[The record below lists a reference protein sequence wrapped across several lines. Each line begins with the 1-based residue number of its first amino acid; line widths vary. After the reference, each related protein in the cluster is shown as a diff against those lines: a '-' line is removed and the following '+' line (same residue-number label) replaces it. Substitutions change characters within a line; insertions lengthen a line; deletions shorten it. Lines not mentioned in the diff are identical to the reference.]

1 MRHPAVAALLGLLI
15 GYLVVMGIETLAHFL
30 FPVSVLLTPENLEA
44 YMDQIPIGSKLMVI
58 LAHLLGGFVA
68 VFTTLK
74 LAKKRLPGYIIGA
87 LFLAFT
93 VMNLVMIPHPVWFA
107 IADVLLV
114 VAGIAAAIK
123 LVKIDQGEQ

>member
-58 LAHLLGGFVA
+58 LAYLLGGFVA
-68 VFTTLK
+68 V
-74 LAKKRLPGYIIGA
+74 
-87 LFLAFT
+87 
-93 VMNLVMIPHPVWFA
+93 
-107 IADVLLV
+107 
-114 VAGIAAAIK
+114 
-123 LVKIDQGEQ
+123 